1 MSEYT
6 YELFKY
12 VTVEADTEEEA
23 EKLMWERVE
32 EEGSDELV
40 AELSEVDGRYCQ

>member
-12 VTVEADTEEEA
+12 VTVEADSQEEA
-23 EKLMWERVE
+23 ERLMWERVE
-32 EEGSDELV
+32 QEGSEDLT